1 MADDTKIIAVVG
13 NCQSRGIADYLAV
26 MYPNASVRPAYSQ
39 EVRLGVVD
47 LEHLI
52 GVSDIVVVQTTMLRQ
67 VKEVIEKIGCDPQL
81 IVLPTI
87 YHTGFHP
94 DFIYVSAQDGNLASP
109 IGPGHSAIGFAA
121 WKAGMIASE
130 AVQFFNDVTMRGL
143 GYDKYLA
150 QAKQDFMANAKG
162 LGYDFTEEYSSWE
175 KSGVFLHTPNH
186 PKPIVLAGLA
196 RAAASKMDAAP
207 TSLHPEYFV
216 ADKLWSNLV
225 WPIYPELAQS
235 IGYPGEYLFKPP
247 YKSHKFGQ
255 SMRLLNLHKFLGAS
269 FAIYDKYDRSELNS
283 VRLLDERYEKFINK
297 DKLGSGVARK
307 PVHPYRGL
315 PDMQFWNRSV
325 ASVAPKDMDP
335 VSHARTK
342 ITPPMKI
349 ATAGSCF
356 AQHIARALQ
365 ETGFTYHVEEKG
377 ADLDP
382 TVRQER
388 QFGVFSAR
396 YGNIYTAAQLD
407 QMFDRATGNF
417 VPVDKAW
424 QRADGRFVD
433 PFRPRIEPDGFES
446 AASVAESQTAHF
458 EAVERL
464 WKNLDVFIFTLG
476 LTEGWRSKI
485 DGAVFP
491 LAPGVA
497 GGEMDYERYEFHN
510 FTAEETAQSTI
521 SFLQKLKSVNP
532 NVRVI
537 LTVSPVPLEA
547 TYENRH
553 VLVSTAH
560 SKAALLVAA
569 HKVTE
574 KFDWVEYFPS
584 YEIITGS
591 YNRGSYF
598 GPDLREVVPSG
609 VSHVMERF
617 IAHHTLAE
625 DNKSVQHNVEYLQG
639 QNIICDEEL
648 LRV

>member
-1 MADDTKIIAVVG
+1 MADDSKIISVVG

-26 MYPNASVRPAYSQ
+26 MYPAASVRPAYSQ
-39 EVRLGVVD
+39 EVRLGTVD
-47 LEHLI
+47 LDHLI
-52 GVSDIVVVQTTMLRQ
+52 GISDIVVAQTTMLKQ
-67 VKEVIEKIGCDPQL
+67 TKEVIEKIGCSPQL

-94 DFIYVSAQDGNLASP
+94 DFIYVSARDGNLASP

-121 WKAGMIASE
+121 WKAGMTASE
-130 AVQFFNDVTMRGL
+130 AAQLFNDATIRGL

-150 QAKQDFMANAKG
+150 QAKQEFMASANK
-162 LGYDFTEEYSSWE
+162 LGFDFEEEYRGWE

-186 PKPIVLAGLA
+186 PKPIVLAGMA
-196 RAAASKMDAAP
+196 RAAASRMDEAP
-207 TSLHPEYFV
+207 TSLYPEYFV

-225 WPIYPELAQS
+225 WPIYPELAQNF
-235 IGYPGEYLFKPP
+235 GYPGEYLFKPQN
-247 YKSHKFGQ
+247 KTHKFGQ
-255 SMRLLNLHKFLGAS
+255 SMKLFTLHEFLEAS
-269 FAIYDKYDRSELNS
+269 FAIYDKYDRSELSS
-283 VRLLDERYEKFINK
+283 VRLSDSRYEKFITK
-297 DKLGSGVARK
+297 DKLGSKAAPK

-315 PDMQFWNRSV
+315 PDIQFWNRSV
-325 ASVAPKDMDP
+325 SAVAPKDMDP

-382 TVRQER
+382 AVRQER

-407 QMFDRATGNF
+407 QMFDRATGDF
-417 VPVDKAW
+417 VPVDQAW

-433 PFRPRIEPDGFES
+433 PFRPRIEPKGFDS
-446 AASVAESQTAHF
+446 AVDIAESQVAHF

-497 GGEMDYERYEFHN
+497 GGQMDYERYEFHN
-510 FTAEETAQSTI
+510 FTAEETAASTI
-521 SFLQKLKSVNP
+521 SFLQKLKGVNP

-574 KFDWVEYFPS
+574 EFDWVEYFPS

-609 VSHVMERF
+609 VSHVMGRF
-617 IAHHTLAE
+617 IAHHTLP
-625 DNKSVQHNVEYLQG
+625 DDTGSVPHSAEYLQG
-639 QNIICDEEL
+639 QDIICDEEL